1 MRKNHA
7 GRWAL
12 WLTLGWALTACQ
24 ASPPPLPILR
34 VGHAP
39 HDHHTPLYVAASR
52 PEYFRTHGG
61 VYLEEVEPK
70 VEYLLIQGD
79 TRLARVVIDSST
91 GGDEL
96 IRRLAEDQ
104 LDLALGGFPALLTQ
118 IDHGSPLRIVA
129 PLMTG
134 GNGLVLRRDLPAA
147 DWPGFLT
154 FVRQATGPVKIGYKT
169 AGSVQDLLFEEIL
182 TRAGITHSR
191 DLGDTQ
197 AQVVMVNLHGAA
209 NLIPALEAGL
219 IDGFVVMQPFLAKA
233 EAAGVGRLVG
243 LLEDL
248 AQVPG
253 EDPLTYPCCAL
264 GAREDSLRRHATAV
278 DGFVKLLREAT
289 RYAATEPD
297 DTAHLVAQ
305 WLGGSVAEEASSL
318 ATIHFLA
325 EFDAAW
331 QRGAAAWVER
341 QGRAG
346 LLSPQSLAAAR
357 DGSLWNRVYDRGPL
371 TRAASLPK
379 P

>member
-1 MRKNHA
+1 MLKRHA

-12 WLTLGWALTACQ
+12 WLAAGWMLTACQ
-24 ASPPPLPILR
+24 VSPPPLPTLR

-52 PEYFRTHGG
+52 PAYFRAHGG

-70 VEYLLIQGD
+70 VEYILIQGD

-91 GGDEL
+91 GGGEL

-118 IDHGSPLRIVA
+118 IDHGSPLRIIA

-134 GNGLVLRRDLPAA
+134 GNGLVLHRDLQVT

-154 FVRQATGPVKIGYKT
+154 LVRRAANPVKIGYKT
-169 AGSVQDLLFEEIL
+169 SGSVQDLLFEEIL
-182 TRAGITHSR
+182 TREGITHSR
-191 DLGDTQ
+191 ELSDPRS
-197 AQVVMVNLHGAA
+197 QVLMVNLHGAA
-209 NLIPALEAGL
+209 NLIPALETGL
-219 IDGFVVMQPFLAKA
+219 IDGFVVNQPFLARA

-248 AQVPG
+248 AQASG
-253 EDPLTYPCCAL
+253 EAPLTYPCCAL
-264 GAREDSLRRHATAV
+264 GAREDSLQRHATAV

-289 RYAATEPD
+289 RYAATQPD
-297 DTAHLVAQ
+297 DTARLVAH

-318 ATIHFLA
+318 ATIHFLT

-331 QRGAAAWVER
+331 QRGATAWVER
-341 QGRAG
+341 QARQG

-357 DGSLWNRVYDRGPL
+357 DNTLWNRVYDRGPL
-371 TRAASLPK
+371 ARATQQPK
-379 P
+379 K

>member
-1 MRKNHA
+1 MRKNHV

-12 WLTLGWALTACQ
+12 WLALGWALTACQ

-52 PEYFRTHGG
+52 PEYFRAHGG

-79 TRLARVVIDSST
+79 TRLARVVIDAST

-118 IDHGSPLRIVA
+118 IDRGSPLRIIA

-134 GNGLVLRRDLPAA
+134 GNGLVLHRDLPAT
-147 DWPGFLT
+147 DWPGFVNL
-154 FVRQATGPVKIGYKT
+154 VRQSTTPVKIGYKT

-182 TRAGITHSR
+182 TRTGITHTR
-191 DLGDTQ
+191 DLGDTRS
-197 AQVVMVNLHGAA
+197 QVLMVNLHGAA

-253 EDPLTYPCCAL
+253 EAPLTYPCCAL
-264 GAREDSLRRHATAV
+264 GAREDGLRRHATAI
-278 DGFVKLLREAT
+278 DGFVHLLRDAT
-289 RYAATEPD
+289 RYAAAQPD
-297 DTAHLVAQ
+297 DTARLVAQ
-305 WLGGSVAEEASSL
+305 WLGGTAAEEASSL

-341 QGRAG
+341 LGREG

-357 DGSLWNRVYDRGPL
+357 DDTLWNRVYDRGPL
-371 TRAASLPK
+371 ARAAMQTK